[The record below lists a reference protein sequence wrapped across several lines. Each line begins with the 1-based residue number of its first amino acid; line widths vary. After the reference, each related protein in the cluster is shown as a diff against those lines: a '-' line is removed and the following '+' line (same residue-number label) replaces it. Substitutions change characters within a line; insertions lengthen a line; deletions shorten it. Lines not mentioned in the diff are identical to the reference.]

1 MQIIRSM
8 LSKYTTDFEKYIKN
22 NNEKILPN
30 FGKLTLSQ
38 IPFTSNDKQEKN
50 SNLGN
55 IMLGIGTFAGIIG
68 LGFLSMKNLSK
79 SKQHLKEGIENTKDL
94 IKLVVAKSEENSKT
108 VDSDLLEHMF
118 MSIDDGAKDLTLF
131 IKEQINFLKW
141 KQEDKNAFLEKII
154 NKIKNI
160 NNQSQPELRR

>member
-1 MQIIRSM
+1 MKKPVKETIHAKGIAIGI
-8 LSKYTTDFEKYIKN
+8 YTTDFEKYIKN

-68 LGFLSMKNLSK
+68 LGFLSMKK
-79 SKQHLKEGIENTKDL
+79 PFKK
-94 IKLVVAKSEENSKT
+94 
-108 VDSDLLEHMF
+108 
-118 MSIDDGAKDLTLF
+118 
-131 IKEQINFLKW
+131 
-141 KQEDKNAFLEKII
+141 
-154 NKIKNI
+154 
-160 NNQSQPELRR
+160 